1 MISNPDMAIK
11 LGYNW
16 RWNLR
21 NGGFGNVSVVDKQ
34 FENQEKRVFV
44 MKRVSTSSRY
54 DLEFD
59 IHRSVFGFGREA
71 GSDHIIEM
79 FAMYVAGTEAVFIV
93 DFADQGDLGNRCTLP
108 LHPSLAQNYFRQL
121 IWGLDFI
128 HKKNIVHRDIKP
140 LNLFLK
146 SPNKLKIGDFGMAER
161 YRTDSG
167 KQLWLKGR
175 RGTWTHLAPELFIN
189 GMESKGPPLDV
200 WASGIVLV
208 ELLTMK
214 RLWKQADLNDKNFM
228 KYFDDKYYQ
237 MDFEWKSLGSA
248 KKLVLK
254 LLKVQSAFRIT
265 IEDIIKDPWFVTDIP
280 EDDEFEIAM
289 RGRETLV

>member
-1 MISNPDMAIK
+1 MAIK

-44 MKRVSTSSRY
+44 MKRVTTSSRY
-54 DLEFD
+54 DMEFD
-59 IHRSVFGFGREA
+59 IHRSVFEFGKEA
-71 GSDHIIEM
+71 GSEHIIEM
-79 FAMYVAGTEAVFIV
+79 FAMYVTGTEAIFIV

-121 IWGLDFI
+121 IRGLDFI
-128 HKKNIVHRDIKP
+128 HKKNVVHRDIKP

-175 RGTWTHLAPELFIN
+175 RGTQTHLAPELFIN

-200 WASGIVLV
+200 WAAGIVLV
-208 ELLTMK
+208 ELITMK
-214 RLWKQADLNDKNFM
+214 RLWKQANLNDKNFM
-228 KYFDDKYYQ
+228 KYFDDKYNQ

-248 KKLVLK
+248 KKLVQK
-254 LLKVQSAFRIT
+254 LLKVQSASRIT

>member
-1 MISNPDMAIK
+1 MAIK

-21 NGGFGNVSVVDKQ
+21 NGGFGNVSVVEKQ

-44 MKRVSTSSRY
+44 MKRVTTSSRY
-54 DLEFD
+54 DMEFD

-161 YRTDSG
+161 YRTDRG
-167 KQLWLKGR
+167 NQIWLKGR
-175 RGTWTHLAPELFIN
+175 QGTRTHLAPELFID

-200 WASGIVLV
+200 WAAGIVLV

-214 RLWKQADLNDKNFM
+214 RLWKQANLKDKNFM
-228 KYFDDKYYQ
+228 KYFDDKYNQ

-248 KKLVLK
+248 KKLVQK

>member
-1 MISNPDMAIK
+1 MAIK

-16 RWNLR
+16 RWNLK

-79 FAMYVAGTEAVFIV
+79 FAMYVTGTEAVFIV

-121 IWGLDFI
+121 IWGLEFI

-167 KQLWLKGR
+167 KQVLLKSR
-175 RGTWTHLAPELFIN
+175 RGTSTHLAPELFID

-200 WASGIVLV
+200 WAAGIVLV

-214 RLWKQADLNDKNFM
+214 RLWKQANLNDKNFM
-228 KYFDDKYYQ
+228 KYFDDKYNQ

-248 KKLVLK
+248 KKLVQK

>member
-1 MISNPDMAIK
+1 MISNPAMAIK

-16 RWNLR
+16 RWNLK

-79 FAMYVAGTEAVFIV
+79 FAMYVTGTEAVFIV

-121 IWGLDFI
+121 IWGLEFI

-167 KQLWLKGR
+167 KQVLLKSR
-175 RGTWTHLAPELFIN
+175 RGTSTHLAPELFID

-200 WASGIVLV
+200 WAAGIVLV

-214 RLWKQADLNDKNFM
+214 RLWKQANLNDKNFM
-228 KYFDDKYYQ
+228 KYFDDKYNQ

-248 KKLVLK
+248 KKLVQK

>member
-1 MISNPDMAIK
+1 MAIK
-11 LGYNW
+11 LGYSW

-44 MKRVSTSSRY
+44 MKRVTTSSRY
-54 DLEFD
+54 DMEFD
-59 IHRSVFGFGREA
+59 IHRSVFGFGKEA
-71 GSDHIIEM
+71 GSEHIIEI
-79 FAMYVAGTEAVFIV
+79 FAMYVTGTEAVFIV

-167 KQLWLKGR
+167 KQVWLKGR
-175 RGTWTHLAPELFIN
+175 RGTSTHLAPELFID

-200 WASGIVLV
+200 WAAGIVLV

-214 RLWKQADLNDKNFM
+214 RLWKQAN
-228 KYFDDKYYQ
+228 
-237 MDFEWKSLGSA
+237 
-248 KKLVLK
+248 LK
-254 LLKVQSAFRIT
+254 
-265 IEDIIKDPWFVTDIP
+265 
-280 EDDEFEIAM
+280 
-289 RGRETLV
+289 